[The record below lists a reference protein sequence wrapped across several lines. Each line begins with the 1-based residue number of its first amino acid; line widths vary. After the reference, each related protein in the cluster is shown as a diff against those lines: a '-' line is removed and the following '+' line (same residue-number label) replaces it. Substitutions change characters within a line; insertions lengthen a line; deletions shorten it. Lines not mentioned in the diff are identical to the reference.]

1 MTCLQRSK
9 GINRDKKQP
18 LATAHLHIKLQGHQH
33 RPSNANILDGVKGKM
48 MQVDDFAADAAACM
62 AEHVRQVKVDGVGG
76 LVTGVHTGRIGY
88 MHESLPLGI
97 DWD

>member
-1 MTCLQRSK
+1 MPAEEQGRQP
-9 GINRDKKQP
+9 RQQQP

-48 MQVDDFAADAAACM
+48 MQVDDFAAAAACM

-76 LVTGVHTGRIGY
+76 LLTGVHTGRIGY